1 MAFKWSRLDAHI
13 RPPSL
18 AGATKNVSSFGL
30 ANVLQP
36 STKTPNQS
44 AFSFSLASF
53 LLLFSLLSIVL
64 FLGSFNFRNTL
75 NRIGFIVVFGVKR
88 VKYFKTEDDYISYK
102 SDCHH
107 ANLRWIPF
115 QFINM
120 SKSIFM
126 HFYIKTVCVNS
137 YNNITSNGYK
147 INSVLFYR

>member
-1 MAFKWSRLDAHI
+1 MAFKWSRRDAHT

-36 STKTPNQS
+36 STKIQNQS

-88 VKYFKTEDDYISYK
+88 VK
-102 SDCHH
+102 
-107 ANLRWIPF
+107 
-115 QFINM
+115 
-120 SKSIFM
+120 IF
-126 HFYIKTVCVNS
+126 
-137 YNNITSNGYK
+137 
-147 INSVLFYR
+147 